1 MKRLALLLST
11 ALIAGAFALPAAP
24 AQARFGGAATCD
36 MLLPEWPTS
45 GLKTTN
51 VDCWGRADGVDLTNP
66 LAPKVVIGE
75 SFLLR
80 IESYDESC
88 TQGLPPAIG
97 RADGTILSPPMG
109 HFEWVRAGTQLVF
122 VPVIEGSK
130 VAGIGEFV
138 PWLPLGLCS
147 RHAAMDVTIAGLEYG
162 AI

>member
-1 MKRLALLLST
+1 MKRLALLLTTS
-11 ALIAGAFALPAAP
+11 LIAGAFALPGAP

-36 MLLPEWPTS
+36 MRLPEWPTS

-66 LAPKVVIGE
+66 LAPKVVIDE

-80 IESYDESC
+80 IQSYDESC
-88 TQGLPPAIG
+88 TLGIPPPIG
-97 RADGTILSPPMG
+97 RADGTIGSPPMG

-130 VAGIGEFV
+130 VAGIGEFI
-138 PWLPLGLCS
+138 PRPPLGLCA
-147 RHAAMDVTIAGLEYG
+147 RHAAMHVTIASLVYG